1 MIYPAHFESVVGFSA
16 IRQEIVDRCI
26 FDSSKSLA
34 ASFEMSILSGNI
46 SHNLD
51 LLDECNALLQQFPS
65 LFSWQQAKDISPW
78 LKYLHVDGFFLEEE
92 ELQGILLVLK
102 QYTRFLT
109 TVQNRSSE
117 YPQFVQLMSA
127 NDAVKPCVSAIEQVI
142 DEEAHIKLSATP
154 VYQKLSQEIN
164 RLEREIRQQTKVI
177 FREWK
182 ALGFVA
188 DTDVTIREERLVIP
202 VLAEYK
208 RKVQGFVKDISAT
221 GKVLFV
227 EPTAILEINNRLKEL
242 FAERRRERE
251 KILKQLTASLKPHH
265 EGLENLMSAMAEAD
279 FVYAKQQVCSRIG
292 AERPISQSNTELV
305 LKQAFHPVLKQELG
319 KQNKKIVPLN
329 LSMDQERVIVVS
341 GPNAGGKSV
350 VLKTA
355 LLLQYMYQC
364 GLYICALP
372 DSKLSI
378 FEHLMIDC
386 GDGQSIEEGLS
397 TFSAHLKNLKSMI
410 DIANEKTFIGLDE
423 LGTGTDPRYGA
434 PIAQAV
440 LERMVERKSFV
451 IATTHFSQIREW
463 GRNVPSV
470 AQGSMAYDAV
480 HLQPLYTFVMGK
492 PGSSF
497 ALELMRKTGFDSE
510 WMERIGM
517 LAGKELGRTEDL
529 MLDLERKTQQLSL
542 QIAENA
548 QRNNQLKQL
557 IEEYTELKN
566 VLQSKKKV
574 VMEQTKK
581 EAQSLLSKANQ
592 QIEQTIRIIRE
603 NSAEKKKTTHVR
615 KQLDDFKTSME
626 RKLENKMGDN
636 PIAAS
641 SVPIKV
647 EPEKPSP
654 EKKTINIIPGS
665 RVKHKLNGQKGE
677 VIDIKKDKVL
687 VVFGLIKMWI
697 PKAELESTQ
706 EGNTTNIQQKT
717 TGFNWVERQSAY
729 NTSIDLHGLR
739 AEQSIEVITKW
750 MDEGYAL
757 GHKRL
762 KIIHGRGTGALRKAI
777 RLHLKSVNYVK
788 SYENERSDMGGDG
801 CTIIVLN

>member
-1 MIYPAHFESVVGFSA
+1 MIYPTNFESVVGFSA

-34 ASFEMSILSGNI
+34 AGFEMSIQTEDI

-127 NDAVKPCVSAIEQVI
+127 NDAVKPCVSVIEQVI
-142 DEEAHIKLSATP
+142 DEEANIKLSATP
-154 VYQKLSQEIN
+154 TYQKLSQEIN

-251 KILKQLTASLKPHH
+251 KILKQVTANLKPHH
-265 EGLENLMSAMAEAD
+265 EGLENLMSSMAVAD

-329 LSMDQERVIVVS
+329 LTMDQEQVIVVS

-410 DIANEKTFIGLDE
+410 DIANDRTFIGLDE

-440 LERMVERKSFV
+440 LERLVERKSFV

-463 GRNVPSV
+463 GRNVTSV

-480 HLQPLYTFVMGK
+480 HLQPLYTFIMGK

-542 QIAENA
+542 QLAENA
-548 QRNNQLKQL
+548 QRNNQLQQL
-557 IEEYTELKN
+557 IEEYAELKAQ
-566 VLQSKKKV
+566 LLSKKKV

-592 QIEQTIRIIRE
+592 QIEQTIRIIR
-603 NSAEKKKTTHVR
+603 
-615 KQLDDFKTSME
+615 
-626 RKLENKMGDN
+626 
-636 PIAAS
+636 
-641 SVPIKV
+641 
-647 EPEKPSP
+647 
-654 EKKTINIIPGS
+654 
-665 RVKHKLNGQKGE
+665 
-677 VIDIKKDKVL
+677 
-687 VVFGLIKMWI
+687 
-697 PKAELESTQ
+697 
-706 EGNTTNIQQKT
+706 
-717 TGFNWVERQSAY
+717 
-729 NTSIDLHGLR
+729 
-739 AEQSIEVITKW
+739 
-750 MDEGYAL
+750 
-757 GHKRL
+757 
-762 KIIHGRGTGALRKAI
+762 
-777 RLHLKSVNYVK
+777 
-788 SYENERSDMGGDG
+788 
-801 CTIIVLN
+801 

>member
-65 LFSWQQAKDISPW
+65 LFSWQQAKDISLW

-127 NDAVKPCVSAIEQVI
+127 NDSVKPCVSAIEQVI

-251 KILKQLTASLKPHH
+251 KILKQVTANLKPHH

-292 AERPISQSNTELV
+292 AERPISQSNMELV

-470 AQGSMAYDAV
+470 AQGSMAYDAI
-480 HLQPLYTFVMGK
+480 HLQPLYTFIMGK

-510 WMERIGM
+510 WMERIGN
-517 LAGKELGRTEDL
+517 LAGKELGKTEDL

-615 KQLDDFKTSME
+615 KQLDEFKTSME

-636 PIAAS
+636 PTAAS
-641 SVPIKV
+641 SVPIAV

-665 RVKHKLNGQKGE
+665 RVKHKINGQKGE